1 MSSSGSSLAERLDLK
16 IAETE
21 ETAVAPPVAKTTAK
35 PASKSA
41 KKVRRNLQQTLRTFH
56 QRGGM
61 FAFLFMAWLGF
72 SGILLNQSADWGLD
86 AIRVKAS
93 SIMSFYGLHTEP
105 PKFGYFSGESWLV
118 PTLENTV
125 INGHLAEEHIPSPL
139 GMVSIGE
146 GDAELIF
153 VASHDSLSIFTADV
167 KRLDKLSGY
176 MLPLGQI
183 RRIGARGNK
192 VALQGESVYLS
203 TDGISWETYSDSGAS
218 IQWSESSRLPEEI
231 AAETLPH
238 ARPSVALE
246 QLLIDLHSGR
256 LFGKFG
262 AYFVNLVGIVCI
274 WLSVSGVWMMWRT
287 QKMRNNRGKN

>member
-1 MSSSGSSLAERLDLK
+1 MSSSGSSLAEKIDLK
-16 IAETE
+16 LAETE
-21 ETAVAPPVAKTTAK
+21 ASMPPTAQPVAKARSNTKRKAK
-35 PASKSA
+35 
-41 KKVRRNLQQTLRTFH
+41 RNLQQTLRSFH
-56 QRGGM
+56 QRGGL
-61 FAFLFMAWLGF
+61 FAFFFMAWLGF

-93 SIMSFYGLHTEP
+93 SIMAFYGLHTEP
-105 PKFGYFSGESWLV
+105 PKFGYFSGDAWLV

-125 INGHLAEEHIPSPL
+125 VNGELAEEHIPSPL
-139 GMVSIGE
+139 GMVSIGSD
-146 GDAELIF
+146 DAELIF
-153 VASHDSLSIFTADV
+153 IANHDSLSIFTPDV

-183 RRIGARGNK
+183 RRIGAHNGGK

-203 TDGISWETYSDSGAS
+203 TDGISWETYAGNGSD
-218 IQWSESSRLPEEI
+218 ITWSETSPLPENI
-231 AAETLPH
+231 VTQSLPH

-256 LFGKFG
+256 LFGKLG

-287 QKMRNNRGKN
+287 QKMRNNRSKN